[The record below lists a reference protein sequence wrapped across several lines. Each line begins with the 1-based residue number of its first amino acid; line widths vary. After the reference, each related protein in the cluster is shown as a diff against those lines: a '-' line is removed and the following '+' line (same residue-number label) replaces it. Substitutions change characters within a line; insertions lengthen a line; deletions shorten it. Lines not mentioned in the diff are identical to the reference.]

1 MKIDSKE
8 TCETVGKGIKHQ
20 LMPPG
25 CFVKSELAV
34 LLRKMGALN
43 EVNGP
48 LGKKKGNNPDLW
60 EDRGTWSSVVNVRR
74 CKTKQTCECKADEPG
89 GAAHWADVVNIF
101 SATGQRMGAGTVTA
115 LPAGPNLYS
124 LSEEVSHRLLA
135 S

>member
-48 LGKKKGNNPDLW
+48 LGKKKGKQPRPVGGSWDL
-60 EDRGTWSSVVNVRR
+60 ELS
-74 CKTKQTCECKADEPG
+74 CQCEEMQNQ
-89 GAAHWADVVNIF
+89 ADV
-101 SATGQRMGAGTVTA
+101 
-115 LPAGPNLYS
+115 
-124 LSEEVSHRLLA
+124 
-135 S
+135 